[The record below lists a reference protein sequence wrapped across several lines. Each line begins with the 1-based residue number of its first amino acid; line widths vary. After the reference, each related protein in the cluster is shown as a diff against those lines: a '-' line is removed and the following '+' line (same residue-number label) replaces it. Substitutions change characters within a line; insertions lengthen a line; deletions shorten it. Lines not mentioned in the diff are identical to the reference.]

1 MHKKANSVDKNSA
14 EYWAKIIAGGR
25 ASLLLIVVLTVV
37 NIVLLL
43 IEADRYF
50 VFSASIPYYLTAI
63 CMGMDSAVYG
73 GIDAYTTGALIVSV
87 IVVGI
92 YLLCWALGKKK
103 TGWLITALVLFSLN
117 SGTFTY
123 HIHPAGGSDP
133 QSHGHFF
140 PCLGSIR
147 AGNGSDLRGKAQ
159 AAGSRRDLRHDFG
172 YYLLTAKG

>member
-1 MHKKANSVDKNSA
+1 MRKKANSVDKNSP
-14 EYWAKIIAGGR
+14 EYWAKMIAGGR

-103 TGWLITALVLFSLN
+103 PGWLTAALVLFSLDTV
-117 SGTFTY
+117 GLLVITFTLLE
-123 HIHPAGGSDP
+123 DP
-133 QSHGHFF
+133 ILNLMDIFSMPWQYTSWSW
-140 PCLGSIR
+140 L
-147 AGNGSDLRGKAQ
+147 
-159 AAGSRRDLRHDFG
+159 
-172 YYLLTAKG
+172 

>member
-1 MHKKANSVDKNSA
+1 MRKNANSVDKNSP
-14 EYWAKIIAGGR
+14 EYWTKMISGGR

-43 IEADRYF
+43 VEADRYF

-103 TGWLITALVLFSLN
+103 TGWLITALVLFSLDTV
-117 SGTFTY
+117 GLLVITFTLLE
-123 HIHPAGGSDP
+123 DP
-133 QSHGHFF
+133 ILNLMDIIFHA
-140 PCLGSIR
+140 LAVYELAR
-147 AGNGSDLRGKAQ
+147 AVACAKKLKQQ
-159 AAGSRRDLRHDFG
+159 AAAETYSTTPDI
-172 YYLLTAKG
+172 Y

>member
-1 MHKKANSVDKNSA
+1 MRKNANSVDKNSP
-14 EYWAKIIAGGR
+14 EYWAKMIAGGR

-103 TGWLITALVLFSLN
+103 TGWLITALVLFSLDTV
-117 SGTFTY
+117 GLLVITFTLLEDPILNLMDIFFHALAVY
-123 HIHPAGGSDP
+123 ELVMAVICAGK
-133 QSHGHFF
+133 
-140 PCLGSIR
+140 LKR
-147 AGNGSDLRGKAQ
+147 Q
-159 AAGSRRDLRHDFG
+159 A
-172 YYLLTAKG
+172 TAETYSTTPEIY

>member
-1 MHKKANSVDKNSA
+1 MRKKANSVDKNSP
-14 EYWAKIIAGGR
+14 EYWAKMITGGR

-43 IEADRYF
+43 VEADRYF

-103 TGWLITALVLFSLN
+103 TGWLITALVLFSLDTV
-117 SGTFTY
+117 GLLVITFTLLEDPILNLMDIIFHALAVY
-123 HIHPAGGSDP
+123 ELVMAVICAGK
-133 QSHGHFF
+133 
-140 PCLGSIR
+140 LKR
-147 AGNGSDLRGKAQ
+147 Q
-159 AAGSRRDLRHDFG
+159 AAAETCS
-172 YYLLTAKG
+172 TAPEIY